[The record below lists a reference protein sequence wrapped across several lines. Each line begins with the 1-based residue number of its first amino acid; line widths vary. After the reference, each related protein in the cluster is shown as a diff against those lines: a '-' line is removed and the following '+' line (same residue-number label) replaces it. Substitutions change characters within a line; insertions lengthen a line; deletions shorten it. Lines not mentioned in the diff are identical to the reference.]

1 MDWDL
6 FFKEEKEKEYFINL
20 MDYLKTE
27 YENKTIYPKYENIFE
42 AFKLCNL
49 DNLKI
54 VIIGQDPYINENEAH
69 GLAFSTL
76 NSKYPPSLKN
86 ILEEINNN
94 FNINRTNGN
103 FSDLASQGILFLN
116 TILTVEAK
124 KSLSHKNI
132 GWEKFTLNL
141 MKFLNNQQK
150 PIVFMLWG
158 NDAIKYQKYL
168 TNNKFLILTSS
179 HPSPLSVYRG
189 FRGCKHFSIA
199 NEYLKSNNINIIN
212 Y

>member
-1 MDWDL
+1 
-6 FFKEEKEKEYFINL
+6 
-20 MDYLKTE
+20 
-27 YENKTIYPKYENIFE
+27 
-42 AFKLCNL
+42 
-49 DNLKI
+49 
-54 VIIGQDPYINENEAH
+54 
-69 GLAFSTL
+69 
-76 NSKYPPSLKN
+76 
-86 ILEEINNN
+86 
-94 FNINRTNGN
+94 
-103 FSDLASQGILFLN
+103 
-116 TILTVEAK
+116 
-124 KSLSHKNI
+124 
-132 GWEKFTLNL
+132 